1 MPKPRLKSVGDGKQ
15 VNIPAPPDGRLSD
28 GVTEKGRSAGC
39 WKSRFKR
46 VGVSGRQIRW
56 TELRRDDEELRF

>member
-1 MPKPRLKSVGDGKQ
+1 VPKPRLKSVGDGKQ

-39 WKSRFKR
+39 WMSRFKP
-46 VGVSGRQIRW
+46 VGGDGR
-56 TELRRDDEELRF
+56 